1 MKKKNKKNKSNFV
14 IKEKLIKYRCLIIF
28 IIAVIAAE
36 IFVFNFRTF
45 QSMFYKSET
54 IDNWYVTD
62 ESKAHADGK
71 KVKFYDNNAEIMF
84 KNVNTEV
91 KNIYIDMESTFKLP
105 NNPKKE
111 DILRYEKE
119 KNVKF
124 YINADDESKKG
135 GISTPGNNIVTTLE
149 GTKYTKLQFTG
160 KSNNVKIIFK
170 NLKDREYI
178 IKNIS
183 INKRVPFNF
192 NIIRILFIFLIA
204 AVVYAV
210 RPKSPLYNIRLNLK
224 NRRQLVAVCFIV
236 ILQTSFI
243 MGGMFI
249 NNNYVY
255 NTYSHHQQYKKL
267 TDAILKGHFYLDE
280 KPDERLETLED
291 PYDRSERDGKGIF
304 YRWDHAYF
312 EGKYYVYFGIVPVL
326 VFYLPAKLIFNYDI
340 SLFMCHL
347 ILSLFFVLFC
357 YLLIYEII
365 KKYYKGNISVIMY
378 LMMAA
383 LVVNGSG
390 IFAEL
395 NYPNLYYLPIFMGV
409 VVSIMGLYFWLK
421 SIKYNDDGSYKISP
435 LYIALGS
442 FIFSLTAGC
451 RPQMLL
457 GMFLAIPIFFD
468 AVFKD
473 RKLFSKNSIAATS
486 AFVIP
491 VVIVAA
497 FISFYNFSRFG
508 SIFDFGAN
516 YNLTTHNMV
525 ARKINLGRMPLG
537 IFSYFFQP
545 PNIQAKFPYITS
557 VQVNSEYM
565 GEIIKEYVYG
575 GIMFLQPVFWFFILI
590 PKLKEELKKRKVYY
604 ITLMCI
610 IFSLIIV
617 FVDIQFAGIL
627 ARYYLDYYYIMYIG
641 LTFVIFEMYCK
652 YSGGIYDN
660 IMKTSLSVLFGIT
673 LVMSFALFMG
683 VSNLETSDS
692 NPQLFYSIRS
702 MIEFWS

>member
-224 NRRQLVAVCFIV
+224 NRP
-236 ILQTSFI
+236 
-243 MGGMFI
+243 
-249 NNNYVY
+249 
-255 NTYSHHQQYKKL
+255 
-267 TDAILKGHFYLDE
+267 LK
-280 KPDERLETLED
+280 R
-291 PYDRSERDGKGIF
+291 
-304 YRWDHAYF
+304 
-312 EGKYYVYFGIVPVL
+312 
-326 VFYLPAKLIFNYDI
+326 
-340 SLFMCHL
+340 
-347 ILSLFFVLFC
+347 
-357 YLLIYEII
+357 
-365 KKYYKGNISVIMY
+365 
-378 LMMAA
+378 
-383 LVVNGSG
+383 
-390 IFAEL
+390 
-395 NYPNLYYLPIFMGV
+395 
-409 VVSIMGLYFWLK
+409 
-421 SIKYNDDGSYKISP
+421 
-435 LYIALGS
+435 
-442 FIFSLTAGC
+442 
-451 RPQMLL
+451 
-457 GMFLAIPIFFD
+457 
-468 AVFKD
+468 
-473 RKLFSKNSIAATS
+473 
-486 AFVIP
+486 
-491 VVIVAA
+491 
-497 FISFYNFSRFG
+497 RFH
-508 SIFDFGAN
+508 I
-516 YNLTTHNMV
+516 
-525 ARKINLGRMPLG
+525 
-537 IFSYFFQP
+537 
-545 PNIQAKFPYITS
+545 
-557 VQVNSEYM
+557 
-565 GEIIKEYVYG
+565 
-575 GIMFLQPVFWFFILI
+575 
-590 PKLKEELKKRKVYY
+590 
-604 ITLMCI
+604 
-610 IFSLIIV
+610 
-617 FVDIQFAGIL
+617 
-627 ARYYLDYYYIMYIG
+627 
-641 LTFVIFEMYCK
+641 
-652 YSGGIYDN
+652 
-660 IMKTSLSVLFGIT
+660 
-673 LVMSFALFMG
+673 
-683 VSNLETSDS
+683 
-692 NPQLFYSIRS
+692 
-702 MIEFWS
+702 